1 LLGRRE
7 FLGGLGAVGA
17 GLALRAPADPGP
29 FIPLIAGDLQPSALQ
44 TAVQRA
50 APHRIDIHQHF
61 VSPSFLATLTARNA
75 TTPVPGLANWKG
87 FSPAR
92 MVEILDQNGIA
103 ASMLSVTAPGIWF
116 GGPGSGAAPEAR
128 RFARELNDYAASA
141 MVNAYKGRFGLFA
154 VLPIPDVE
162 GSLREIEY
170 VFDTLKAPGVG
181 VLTSYGN
188 QWLGDPAF
196 APIWEELNRRQ
207 AVVYTHPTDAACCP
221 NLVPGVPAQMFEYPT
236 DTTRAIIS
244 LVASGTAA
252 KYPDIRF
259 IFSHAGG
266 TITSV
271 IGRLAGPTANGDGIT
286 KPAAP
291 DSRLAQLRRFY
302 YDTAGAANVV
312 NMGALKTL
320 ATASQIVFGSDA
332 PFFDVA
338 PTVTGLQTSGF
349 TAAELRAVERENAL
363 KLLPSLVGV

>member
-1 LLGRRE
+1 MQAA
-7 FLGGLGAVGA
+7 GA
-17 GLALRAPADPGP
+17 RQAPARPYR
-29 FIPLIAGDLQPSALQ
+29 
-44 TAVQRA
+44 V
-50 APHRIDIHQHF
+50 DIHQHF
-61 VSPSFLATLTARNA
+61 VSPSFLATLTARSA
-75 TTPVPGLANWKG
+75 TTPVPGLVNWKG
-87 FSPAR
+87 YSPAR

-103 ASMLSVTAPGIWF
+103 AAMMSVTAPGVWF
-116 GGPGSGAAPEAR
+116 GDAGTSAVQDAR
-128 RFARELNDYAASA
+128 RYARELNDYAASA
-141 MVNAYKGRFGLFA
+141 MVDAYRGRFGLFA

-170 VFDTLKAPGVG
+170 AFDTLKVPGVG

-188 QWLGDPAF
+188 QWLGDAAF
-196 APIWEELNRRQ
+196 APIWAELNRRK

-236 DTTRAIIS
+236 DTSRAIIS

-252 KYPDIRF
+252 KFPDIRF
-259 IFSHAGG
+259 IFSHGGG

-271 IGRLAGPTANGDGIT
+271 IGRLAGPAANGDGVT

-302 YDTAGAANVV
+302 YDTAGAANQI

-320 ATASQIVFGSDA
+320 ASASQIVFGSDA

-338 PTVTGLQTSGF
+338 PTVAGLQASGF
-349 TAAELRAVERENAL
+349 TTAELRAVERDNAL
-363 KLLPSLVGV
+363 RLLPALQ

>member
-1 LLGRRE
+1 MASQQVSKLASRQGRRA
-7 FLGGLGAVGA
+7 FLTGLGAVGA
-17 GLALRAPADPGP
+17 GLALRAPSDPGP
-29 FIPLIAGDLQPSALQ
+29 FVPLLAARQA
-44 TAVQRA
+44 AVR
-50 APHRIDIHQHF
+50 PHRIDIHQHF
-61 VSPSFLATLTARNA
+61 VSPSFLSTLTARSA

-103 ASMLSVTAPGIWF
+103 LSMLSVTAPGIAF
-116 GGPGSGAAPEAR
+116 GNVGDSR
-128 RFARELNDYAASA
+128 RYARELNEYAVSA

-154 VLPIPDVE
+154 VLPIPDIE

-170 VFDTLKAPGVG
+170 AFDTLKAPGVG

-188 QWLGDPAF
+188 QWLGDATF
-196 APIWEELNRRQ
+196 APIWAELNRRK

-259 IFSHAGG
+259 VFSHGGG

-271 IGRLAGPTANGDGIT
+271 IGRLAGPTANGDGVV
-286 KPAAP
+286 KPAPP

-302 YDTAGAANVV
+302 YDTAGAANQI
-312 NMGALKTL
+312 NMGALKAL
-320 ATASQIVFGSDA
+320 ATSSQILFGTDA
-332 PFFDVA
+332 PFFEVA
-338 PTVTGLQTSGF
+338 PTVAGLQASGF
-349 TAAELRAVERENAL
+349 TPQELRAVERDNAL
-363 KLLPSLVGV
+363 KLLGL